1 MKYLFQKRRKLY
13 FAFIDFNNAFDG
25 VERVT
30 LNTALLRKAYV
41 CSEGYLQIW
50 QSMCHE
56 WYHSLQNI
64 ISPIWLRQGWNLS
77 PIFFI
82 CLIMSYVM

>member
-1 MKYLFQKRRKLY
+1 MFFFVNLIKIQGGFRLSYSTIDNDFIVYSSIMKYLFQKRRKLY

-41 CSEGYLQIW
+41 CSEGYLQI
-50 QSMCHE
+50 
-56 WYHSLQNI
+56 
-64 ISPIWLRQGWNLS
+64 
-77 PIFFI
+77 
-82 CLIMSYVM
+82 